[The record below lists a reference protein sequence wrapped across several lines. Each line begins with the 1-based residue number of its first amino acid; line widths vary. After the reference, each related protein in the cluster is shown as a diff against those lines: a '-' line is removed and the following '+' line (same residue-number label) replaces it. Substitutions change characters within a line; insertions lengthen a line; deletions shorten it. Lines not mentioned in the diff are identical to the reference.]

1 MNYKS
6 KSIRPFIGAKNYD
19 ESRNF
24 YKELGFKETI
34 IDKKMSVFYVNDNLS
49 FYLQDYYA
57 KDWVD
62 NSMVLLEVED
72 IKDCE
77 KDLKA
82 RNLHN
87 KYERVSLSSIKT
99 SEHGQEIFMH
109 DPSGILWHFYKFK
122 N

>member
-6 KSIRPFIGAKNYD
+6 KSIRPFIGAKNYN
-19 ESRNF
+19 ESRAF
-24 YKELGFKETI
+24 YKELGFKETV
-34 IDKKMSVFYVNDNLS
+34 IDKKMSVFYVSKNLS

-57 KDWVD
+57 KDWID

-72 IKDCE
+72 IKACE
-77 KDLKA
+77 IDLKA

-87 KYERVSLSSIKT
+87 KYTLVRLSSIKT

-109 DPSGILWHFYKFK
+109 DPSGVLWHFYQF